1 MTSLTIKDWE
11 IINGNLHRLYREL
24 DSQKHNRV
32 MLEVLNELVPA
43 DLVVLQIA
51 DVQKPEAFSAIT
63 LPENHATPERIGL
76 IGKYSH
82 QSPFV
87 PYYLATWDSHWKMT
101 TDFMPLEDFYKTD
114 LHRLAL
120 GPLGIYHQIFGVL
133 GILDGTG
140 YAIAISRT
148 HQGFTER
155 EREMLNVIQPHLVTS
170 FINAAV
176 CSRAQQTISQI
187 RAAMETAPGA
197 YGYFDAQGRLSWIQE
212 RAGAWLLEFFADE
225 VKADGNIPQS
235 VRQLISQ
242 SDRQGNL
249 PQQLNKTVGEEC
261 LSVCLG
267 NSPVGG
273 WVMRLDR
280 KLKTPPPHF
289 HPLPQFSKRKNEV
302 LKWMVEG
309 KRNTEIATILG
320 ISPRTV
326 EKHVQEILADLMVE
340 NRATAIVRAMEYC
353 AALNQGMPITKS
365 ASSGILPKPVMRMT

>member
-1 MTSLTIKDWE
+1 MSSLLAKDWE
-11 IINGNLHRLYREL
+11 IINGCLHRLYREL

-51 DVQKPEAFSAIT
+51 DVQKPKDFSAIT
-63 LPENHATPERIGL
+63 LPENHATPGRIAS
-76 IGKYSH
+76 IGQHSH

-87 PYYLATWDSHWKMT
+87 AYYLATWDSHWKMI

-120 GPLGIYHQIFGVL
+120 GPLGINHQIFGVL
-133 GILDGTG
+133 GVLDGTG
-140 YAIAISRT
+140 YAIAINRT

-155 EREMLNVIQPHLVTS
+155 ERELLNVIQPHLVTS
-170 FINAAV
+170 FINAAA
-176 CSRAQQTISQI
+176 CCRAQCSISQI
-187 RAAMETAPGA
+187 QAAMDTVPGA
-197 YGYFDAQGRLSWIQE
+197 YGYFDPQGKVSWMQE
-212 RAGAWLLEFFADE
+212 KAEAWLEEFFADE
-225 VKADGNIPQS
+225 VKTDGNIPQS
-235 VRQLISQ
+235 VRQLVNQ

-249 PQQLNKTVGEEC
+249 PQQLDKFAGEEC

-273 WVMRLDR
+273 WIMRLDR
-280 KLKTPPPHF
+280 KPKTPPPHF
-289 HPLPQFSKRKNEV
+289 DPLPQFSERKNEV
-302 LKWMVEG
+302 LQWMVEG
-309 KRNTEIATILG
+309 KRNAEIAKILG

-326 EKHVQEILADLMVE
+326 EKHVQDILAEFMAE

-353 AALNQGMPITKS
+353 AAMKP
-365 ASSGILPKPVMRMT
+365 GIPNAHFATAKR